1 MFSFQNTWPIKRKAV
16 YTLVL
21 FQVYLFIFGSDHNFS
36 FLKKYLLFKF
46 ESTCK
51 QLQVVRSVV
60 SGGKFYQL
68 LPDKEKT
75 VLWIL
80 KILLTKIYLRSMISF
95 LLFSNQVYKAALL
108 LLFMG
113 VPLLRCWER
122 WLWFS
127 PVHSTTSRCGILCCC
142 MYILITFAACHGSIL
157 AKKQKQLMKKQP
169 QLNRYFWSHPY
180 HTDTTIMGS
189 LLLFW

>member
-1 MFSFQNTWPIKRKAV
+1 M
-16 YTLVL
+16 
-21 FQVYLFIFGSDHNFS
+21 
-36 FLKKYLLFKF
+36 
-46 ESTCK
+46 
-51 QLQVVRSVV
+51 QVVRSVV
-60 SGGKFYQL
+60 SSGKFYQL

-157 AKKQKQLMKKQP
+157 AKKQKQLMKKQT
-169 QLNRYFWSHPY
+169 QLNWYFWSHPY
-180 HTDTTIMGS
+180 HTDRTIMGS
-189 LLLFW
+189 LLFGSSDPLSPSWNDGAIFSYSWQSLCKFSSCNSFIFSCA